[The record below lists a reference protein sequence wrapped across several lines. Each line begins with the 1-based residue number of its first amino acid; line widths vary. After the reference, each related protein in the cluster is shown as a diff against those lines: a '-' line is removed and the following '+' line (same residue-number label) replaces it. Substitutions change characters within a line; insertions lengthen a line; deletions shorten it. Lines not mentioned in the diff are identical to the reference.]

1 MTLTSSYQY
10 IGRTGAVSCDNGW
23 KYYVL
28 LYAKTSGSTST
39 GKHTVSVL
47 MRLACDQ
54 NSTFYGYYT
63 NGSAKVNGVSA
74 ISWSGS
80 QVPNSAWNRT
90 SLTVGGYTYK
100 AWIDL
105 KEGSAVI
112 DTGYAAK
119 DVTITASWKRNDI
132 SETRPGWLP
141 FTTEITASVNVT
153 LPVIAGA
160 SKPTVSASSV
170 TMGNEVTITTNR
182 NSTSL
187 THDLTYSFGGSTG
200 TIATGVGA
208 SYKWTV
214 PDLVSKIPNK
224 SSGTCTITCTT
235 KSGST
240 AIGTSTV
247 SITLNIPAKSA
258 PTTSASTVKM
268 GTSVTINTNRSSS
281 AYTHTLTYTIGSKSG
296 TIATGVTTSKPWTPD
311 KNLASYTG
319 NKTSA
324 TCTITCNTYNG
335 TLLVGT
341 ATKSITLTVP
351 DATVPTLSA
360 SSIVLGNPIVIS
372 MPREADCYVHDL
384 SYILTEYGGST
395 TMHSGDISSSCG
407 TSYTLTPN
415 LKGIASKIPSA
426 TKGTMTITC
435 KTRFKDSTTE
445 IGKNTVSFTVTV
457 PDNSTTK
464 PNVTMTVEAVD
475 TPFSGVYVSGK
486 SKVKVS
492 YTATSDYSTIK
503 SYSTALSGNSGTT
516 NPYTSP
522 VLSSAGAVTIN
533 GKVTDARGYYTT
545 KDASITVIDYS
556 RPRIIPGQGKNSI
569 VCTRCN
575 SNGTI
580 DPGGVYLR
588 IQIGRDYHKV
598 ISNGVQKNFCKL
610 SYQWKTDAQSDSS
623 YSDPVELLAKT
634 ATTDYVDVT
643 LTDIVFSNTTA
654 YNIRLIVEDDVGER
668 DTVTITV
675 PTAFAAFHVPEGGHG
690 FTLGGYHDPSKYN
703 VFDCWFDAEFHG
715 NVSGLFEQGETDG
728 WYWRKYSDGIAEC
741 WLRKFN
747 AGRDVNTEWGGIYYA
762 ECDEV
767 SFPFSFYSAPVVT
780 ANVES
785 EWALTLMSKDGT
797 TATKPA
803 SYRVMRPSS
812 TTGASFT
819 IAYHAIGRWK

>member
-10 IGRTGAVSCDNGW
+10 IGRTSAVSCDNGW

-39 GKHTVSVL
+39 GKHTVSVK

-54 NSTFYGYYT
+54 DSTFYGYYT
-63 NGSAKVNGVSA
+63 NGYAKVNGVSA

-80 QVPNSAWNRT
+80 QVPNSAWNGT

-105 KEGSAVI
+105 KEGTAVI

-119 DVTITASWKRNDI
+119 DVTITASWSRN
-132 SETRPGWLP
+132 STSGTRPGWLP
-141 FTTEITASVNVT
+141 YTTEITASIKVT

-200 TIATGVGA
+200 TIATGVGD
-208 SYKWTV
+208 SYPWKV
-214 PDLVSKIPNK
+214 PDLVSKIPNQK
-224 SSGTCTITCTT
+224 SGTCTITCTT

-247 SITLNIPAKSA
+247 DITLNIPATSA
-258 PTTSASTVKM
+258 PTTSSSTVKM

-281 AYTHTLTYTIGSKSG
+281 AYTHTLSYTIGSKSE

-311 KNLASYTG
+311 KELASYTG

-324 TCTITCNTYNG
+324 TCTITCKTYNG

-341 ATKSITLTVP
+341 AYKEITLTVP
-351 DATVPTLSA
+351 DATVPKLSPSTVAMGSKVTITL
-360 SSIVLGNPIVIS
+360 NK
-372 MPREADCYVHDL
+372 EATVYTH
-384 SYILTEYGGST
+384 SLTYTMKEYGGST
-395 TMHSGDISSSCG
+395 VYATGNID
-407 TSYTLTPN
+407 
-415 LKGIASKIPSA
+415 LKDNGWTVPLSLATKIPSKTKA
-426 TKGTMTITC
+426 TIEVSC
-435 KTRFKDSTTE
+435 KTL
-445 IGKNTVSFTVTV
+445 IGTNQVGSVQTASFTATV

-464 PNVTMTVEAVD
+464 PKVTMTVEAVE
-475 TPFSGVYVSGK
+475 TPFKGVYVAGK

-492 YTATSDYSTIK
+492 YTATSDYSTIN
-503 SYSTALSGNSGTT
+503 SYSTTVSGYSGTT

-522 VLSSAGAVTIN
+522 VLTSVGAVAIS

-545 KDASITVIDYS
+545 KSSSITVIDYS
-556 RPRIIPGQGKNSI
+556 RPRIIPGQGKSSI
-569 VCTRCN
+569 VCARCN
-575 SNGTI
+575 SNGAI

-588 IQIGRDYHKV
+588 IQIGRDYRKV
-598 ISNGVQKNFCKL
+598 ISDGVQKNFCKL
-610 SYQWKTDAQSDSS
+610 SYQWKTDAQSDAS
-623 YSDPVELLAKT
+623 YSNPVELLARE
-634 ATTDYVDVT
+634 ATSDYVDVT
-643 LTDIVFSNTTA
+643 LADIVTSNTTA
-654 YNIRLIVEDDVGER
+654 YDIRLIAEDDVGER

-675 PTAFAAFHVPEGGHG
+675 PTAFVTWHSPEGGHG

-703 VFDCWFDAEFHG
+703 VFDCQFNAEFNGH
-715 NVSGLFEQGETDG
+715 VSGAVLGLGRLPQIPDG
-728 WYWRKYSDGIAEC
+728 SDFNDYKSFGVWCVTTIA
-741 WLRKFN
+741 
-747 AGRDVNTEWGGIYYA
+747 
-762 ECDEV
+762 
-767 SFPFSFYSAPVVT
+767 S
-780 ANVES
+780 
-785 EWALTLMSKDGT
+785 ALTMVNIPAQKAGTLRVWSATGDGN
-797 TATKPA
+797 KNDNYVYILQEFIP
-803 SYRVMRPSS
+803 YDNS
-812 TTGASFT
+812 TTYRRSIQKNNDAWEYKT
-819 IAYHAIGRWK
+819 WKYIEWLAL

>member
-10 IGRTGAVSCDNGW
+10 IGRTSAVSCDNGW

-119 DVTITASWKRNDI
+119 DVTITASWSRNSI

-141 FTTEITASVNVT
+141 FTTEITASIKVT
-153 LPVIAGA
+153 LPLIASA
-160 SKPTVSASSV
+160 SQPTVSASSV
-170 TMGNEVTITTNR
+170 TMLSDVTITTNR
-182 NSTSL
+182 VSSSL

-240 AIGTSTV
+240 VIGTKTV
-247 SITLNIPAKSA
+247 SLTLNIPAKSS

-268 GTSVTINTNRSSS
+268 GTSVTINTNRKSS
-281 AYTHTLTYTIGSKSG
+281 AYTHTLSYKIGSKSE
-296 TIATGVTTSKPWTPD
+296 TIATGVTTSKAWTPD
-311 KNLASYTG
+311 KELASYTG

-335 TLLVGT
+335 SLLVGT
-341 ATKSITLTVP
+341 ATKDITLTVP
-351 DATVPTLSA
+351 DATVPKLSA
-360 SSIVLGNPIVIS
+360 STVAMGSKVTIS
-372 MPREADCYVHDL
+372 MKENATVYTH
-384 SYILTEYGGST
+384 SLTYTLKEYGGST
-395 TMHSGDISSSCG
+395 VYATGDI
-407 TSYTLTPN
+407 TSHNGGDYEWTVPISL
-415 LKGIASKIPSA
+415 AAKIPSKTKA
-426 TKGTMTITC
+426 TIEVSC
-435 KTRFKDSTTE
+435 KTL
-445 IGKNTVSFTVTV
+445 IGTNQVGSVQTASFTATV

-464 PNVTMTVEAVD
+464 PKVTMTLAATE
-475 TPFSGVYVSGK
+475 TPFGGVYVAGK
-486 SKVKVS
+486 SKVWVS
-492 YTATSDYSTIK
+492 YSATSDYSTIK
-503 SYSTALSGNSGTT
+503 SYSTEVSGYSGST

-522 VLSSAGAVTIN
+522 ALSSVGTVTIK
-533 GKVTDARGYYTT
+533 GKVTDARGYVTT
-545 KDASITVIDYS
+545 VEKSITVIDYS
-556 RPRIIPGQGKNSI
+556 RPRIIPGQGKSRI
-569 VCTRCN
+569 VCSRCN
-575 SNGTI
+575 SDGAI

-588 IQIGRDYHKV
+588 IQIGRDYRKV
-598 ISNGVQKNFCKL
+598 ISDGVQKNFCKL

-623 YSDPVELLAKT
+623 YSDPEVLLAKT
-634 ATTDYVDVT
+634 ATSDYVDVT
-643 LTDIVFSNTTA
+643 LPNIVSSNTKA
-654 YNIRLIVEDDVGER
+654 YDIRLIAEDDVGER
-668 DTVTITV
+668 DTVTVVV
-675 PTAFAAFHVPEGGHG
+675 PTAFVTFHSPEGGHG
-690 FTLGGYHDPSKYN
+690 FTLGGYHDPSKYD
-703 VFDCWFDAEFHG
+703 VFDCKFDAEFNG
-715 NVSGLFEQGETDG
+715 NVSGTAFGLGKLPKIPDG
-728 WYWRKYSDGIAEC
+728 SDFNDYKSVGVWGISYDNYAQNMKNIPVGRAGTLRVWSAVGDLASSNYVYILQEYIPYDNSATYRRSVIKYDGVWRYGPWKYI
-741 WLRKFN
+741 
-747 AGRDVNTEWGGIYYA
+747 EW
-762 ECDEV
+762 V
-767 SFPFSFYSAPVVT
+767 
-780 ANVES
+780 
-785 EWALTLMSKDGT
+785 AL
-797 TATKPA
+797 
-803 SYRVMRPSS
+803 
-812 TTGASFT
+812 
-819 IAYHAIGRWK
+819 

>member
-10 IGRTGAVSCDNGW
+10 IGRTSAVSCDNGW

-119 DVTITASWKRNDI
+119 DVTITASWSRNNI

-141 FTTEITASVNVT
+141 YTTEITASVKVT

-200 TIATGVGA
+200 TIATGVGD
-208 SYKWTV
+208 SYKWKV

-224 SSGTCTITCTT
+224 SSGTCTITCNT

-240 AIGTSTV
+240 VIGTSTV
-247 SITLNIPAKSA
+247 TITLNIPAKSA

-281 AYTHTLTYTIGSKSG
+281 AYTHELSYTIGSKSE
-296 TIATGVTTSKPWTPD
+296 TIGTGVTTSKSWTPD
-311 KNLASYTG
+311 KDLASYTG

-324 TCTITCNTYNG
+324 TCTITCKTYNG

-341 ATKSITLTVP
+341 AYKEITLTVP
-351 DATVPTLSA
+351 DATVPKLSA
-360 SSIVLGNPIVIS
+360 STVAMDSKVTITLNK
-372 MPREADCYVHDL
+372 EATVYTH
-384 SYILTEYGGST
+384 SLTYTMKEYGGST
-395 TMHSGDISSSCG
+395 VYATGNITDLEWTVPLSLA
-407 TSYTLTPN
+407 T
-415 LKGIASKIPSA
+415 KIPSKTKA
-426 TKGTMTITC
+426 TIDVSC
-435 KTRFKDSTTE
+435 KTL
-445 IGKNTVSFTVTV
+445 IGTNQVGSVQTASFTATV

-464 PNVTMTVEAVD
+464 PKVTMTVEAVE
-475 TPFSGVYVSGK
+475 TPFEGVFVAGK
-486 SKVKVS
+486 SKAKVS
-492 YTATSDYSTIK
+492 YTATSDYSTSDK
-503 SYSTALSGNSGTT
+503 FSFSTTVAGNSGTT

-522 VLSSAGAVTIN
+522 ALKSVGTVAIS

-545 KDASITVIDYS
+545 TSSSITVIDYS
-556 RPRIIPGQGKNSI
+556 RPRIIPGQGKSKI

-575 SNGTI
+575 SDGTI

-588 IQIGRDYHKV
+588 IQIGRDYRKV
-598 ISNGVQKNFCKL
+598 ISDGVQKNFCEL
-610 SYQWKTDAQSDSS
+610 SCQWKTDAQSDAS
-623 YSDPVELLAKT
+623 YSNPKVLLAKT
-634 ATTDYVDVT
+634 ATTDYVDVI
-643 LTDIVFSNTTA
+643 LKDIEFYNTTA
-654 YNIRLIVEDDVGER
+654 YDIRLIAEDDAKER

-675 PTAFAAFHVPEGGHG
+675 PTAFVTWHIPEGGHG

-703 VFDCWFDAEFHG
+703 VFDCQFNAEFNG
-715 NVSGLFEQGETDG
+715 NVSGTAFGLGGLPQIPDG
-728 WYWRKYSDGIAEC
+728 SDFNDYKSFGVWGISYDNYAQNMKNIPVGKAGTLRVWASVGDSVSSNYVYIMQEYIPYDNSKTYRRSVIKYDGVWGYGPWKYI
-741 WLRKFN
+741 
-747 AGRDVNTEWGGIYYA
+747 EW
-762 ECDEV
+762 
-767 SFPFSFYSAPVVT
+767 VT
-780 ANVES
+780 
-785 EWALTLMSKDGT
+785 L
-797 TATKPA
+797 
-803 SYRVMRPSS
+803 
-812 TTGASFT
+812 
-819 IAYHAIGRWK
+819 

>member
-10 IGRTGAVSCDNGW
+10 IGRTSAVSCDNGW

-39 GKHTVSVL
+39 GKHTVSVK

-54 NSTFYGYYT
+54 DSTFYGYYT

-119 DVTITASWKRNDI
+119 DVTITASWSRN
-132 SETRPGWLP
+132 STSGTRPGWLP
-141 FTTEITASVNVT
+141 YTTEITASVKVT

-160 SKPTVSASSV
+160 SNPTVSASSV
-170 TMGNEVTITTNR
+170 TMGNEVTIYTNR

-200 TIATGVGA
+200 TIATGVGD
-208 SYKWTV
+208 SYKWKV

-224 SSGTCTITCTT
+224 SSGTCTITCNT

-240 AIGTSTV
+240 VIGTSTV
-247 SITLNIPAKSA
+247 TITLNIPAKSA

-281 AYTHTLTYTIGSKSG
+281 AYTHELSYTIGSKSE
-296 TIATGVTTSKPWTPD
+296 TIATGVTTSKSWTPD

-319 NKTSA
+319 NNTSA
-324 TCTITCNTYNG
+324 TCTITCKTYNG

-341 ATKSITLTVP
+341 AYKDITLTVP
-351 DATVPTLSA
+351 DATVPKLSA
-360 SSIVLGNPIVIS
+360 STVAMGSKVTITLNK
-372 MPREADCYVHDL
+372 EATVYTH
-384 SYILTEYGGST
+384 SLTYTMKEYGGST
-395 TMHSGDISSSCG
+395 VYATGSITDLEWTVPLS
-407 TSYTLTPN
+407 L
-415 LKGIASKIPSA
+415 ASKIPSKTKA
-426 TKGTMTITC
+426 TIDVSC
-435 KTRFKDSTTE
+435 KTL
-445 IGKNTVSFTVTV
+445 IGANQVGSVQTASFTATV

-464 PNVTMTVEAVD
+464 PKVTMTVEAVE
-475 TPFSGVYVSGK
+475 TPFKGVFVAGK
-486 SKVKVS
+486 SKAKVS
-492 YTATSDYSTIK
+492 YTATSDYSTIQ
-503 SYSTALSGNSGTT
+503 SYSTTVSGNSGTT

-522 VLSSAGAVTIN
+522 ALTSVGTVAIS

-545 KDASITVIDYS
+545 TSSSITVIDYS
-556 RPRIIPGQGKNSI
+556 RPRIIPGQGKSKI

-588 IQIGRDYHKV
+588 IQIGRDYRKV
-598 ISNGVQKNFCKL
+598 ISNGVQKNFCQL
-610 SYQWKTDAQSDSS
+610 SCQWKTDAQSDSS
-623 YSDPVELLAKT
+623 YSNPKVLLAKE
-634 ATTDYVDVT
+634 ATSDYVDVT
-643 LTDIVFSNTTA
+643 LADIVTSNTTA
-654 YNIRLIVEDDVGER
+654 YDIRLIAEDDVGER

-675 PTAFAAFHVPEGGHG
+675 PTAFVTWHSPEGGHG

-703 VFDCWFDAEFHG
+703 VFDCQFNAEFNG
-715 NVSGLFEQGETDG
+715 NVSGTAFGLGGLPQIPDG
-728 WYWRKYSDGIAEC
+728 SDFNDYKSFGVWGISYDSYAQNIKNIPVGKAGTLRVWAAVGDSVSSNYVYIMQEYIPYDNSATYRRSVIKYDGVWSYGPWKYI
-741 WLRKFN
+741 
-747 AGRDVNTEWGGIYYA
+747 EW
-762 ECDEV
+762 
-767 SFPFSFYSAPVVT
+767 VT
-780 ANVES
+780 
-785 EWALTLMSKDGT
+785 
-797 TATKPA
+797 
-803 SYRVMRPSS
+803 
-812 TTGASFT
+812 
-819 IAYHAIGRWK
+819 I